1 MVEKSRNFPDV
12 AGVFHPDSTYS
23 LAVKHNSRLILA
35 FTACLLA
42 FVSTSPASE
51 SDDVR
56 LSRTLIPSEYADAG
70 LKQLSSD
77 QVAIIDALVRRDT
90 AAFRRTSETARPAR
104 FSERLSI
111 DERNNAGL
119 SLLSESEHE
128 ALDRYVARL
137 TAPIDSPSGSFAA
150 GRPFRTPFIADE
162 TLRRAPEI
170 HGMISLTFGM
180 GSGGYSERG
189 GAMVLT
195 YDDPSGIS
203 LAVGYSEIRTKGG
216 YFLRDYHYRDRYR
229 GFEPGLW

>member
-1 MVEKSRNFPDV
+1 M
-12 AGVFHPDSTYS
+12 
-23 LAVKHNSRLILA
+23 KHNLRNVLV
-35 FTACLLA
+35 FTASLLA
-42 FVSTSPASE
+42 FVSTSSASE
-51 SDDVR
+51 SEDVR

-70 LKQLSSD
+70 LKELSSD

-90 AAFRRTSETARPAR
+90 AAVRRTSGDTTRPAR
-104 FSERLSI
+104 FSERLSV

-119 SLLSESEHE
+119 SLLSESELE

-150 GRPFRTPFIADE
+150 GRPFRSPFIADK

-170 HGMISLTFGM
+170 HGMISLMYGV
-180 GSGGYSERG
+180 GKGGYSERG

>member
-1 MVEKSRNFPDV
+1 MRSVRSLGAR
-12 AGVFHPDSTYS
+12 ASALTY
-23 LAVKHNSRLILA
+23 
-35 FTACLLA
+35 
-42 FVSTSPASE
+42 
-51 SDDVR
+51 
-56 LSRTLIPSEYADAG
+56 
-70 LKQLSSD
+70 
-77 QVAIIDALVRRDT
+77 
-90 AAFRRTSETARPAR
+90 
-104 FSERLSI
+104 
-111 DERNNAGL
+111 
-119 SLLSESEHE
+119 
-128 ALDRYVARL
+128 
-137 TAPIDSPSGSFAA
+137 

>member
-1 MVEKSRNFPDV
+1 MLRTSSNLTRLNNSF
-12 AGVFHPDSTYS
+12 
-23 LAVKHNSRLILA
+23 AVKHNLRSFFVLS
-35 FTACLLA
+35 TCLLA
-42 FVSTSPASE
+42 FASTCRASE
-51 SDDVR
+51 DVR
-56 LSRTLIPSEYADAG
+56 LSRTLIPSEYADSG
-70 LKQLSSD
+70 LRNLSSD

-90 AAFRRTSETARPAR
+90 TSFRRAPETSRPAR
-104 FSERLSI
+104 FSERLSV
-111 DERNNAGL
+111 DERKNAGL
-119 SLLSESEHE
+119 TLLSESELE

-150 GRPFRTPFIADE
+150 GRPFRPSFIAE
-162 TLRRAPEI
+162 KTLRRPPEI
-170 HGMISLTFGM
+170 HGMISLMYGV
-180 GSGGYSERG
+180 GKGGYSERG